1 MEQKKLEV
9 AITTIEL
16 MLMSMAQALTTM
28 NDEALNDWHERCKKE
43 AHRLCNAGGEEDASS
58 K

>member
-1 MEQKKLEV
+1 MEQTITE
-9 AITTIEL
+9 AIVTVEL
-16 MLMSMAQALTTM
+16 MIMSLVQSLTQI
-28 NDEALNDWHERCKKE
+28 NDEELKDWHERCKKE